1 MAEIKIVA
9 DQGHRTHQSFIY
21 IYINHRSEMHWTYKI
36 ETCAFCDLYKVCCT
50 VEALIL
56 DEWKIPVDL
65 HLYSCSYNDQYI
77 PKKVAT

>member
-1 MAEIKIVA
+1 
-9 DQGHRTHQSFIY
+9 
-21 IYINHRSEMHWTYKI
+21 MHWTYKI